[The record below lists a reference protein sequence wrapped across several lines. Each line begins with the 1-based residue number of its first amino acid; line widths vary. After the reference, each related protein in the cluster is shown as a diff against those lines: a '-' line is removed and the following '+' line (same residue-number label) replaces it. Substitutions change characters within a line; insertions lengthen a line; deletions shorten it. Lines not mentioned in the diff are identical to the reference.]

1 MPTATRPVQLSTAPE
16 AAFAVAGP
24 EVLEGE
30 AVVVVDDVTGGG
42 VLLLVVELVVELP
55 GGVTLP
61 LDEDDEDPVGVT
73 LPELDLLA
81 DELELEAELD
91 PVADDDE
98 DAELDDEDDDGV
110 AGSGIGTWSGQN
122 MNAPGLS

>member
-1 MPTATRPVQLSTAPE
+1 M
-16 AAFAVAGP
+16 
-24 EVLEGE
+24 
-30 AVVVVDDVTGGG
+30 
-42 VLLLVVELVVELP
+42 LLVVELVVELP

-61 LDEDDEDPVGVT
+61 LLLLLVPVLDEMVLLDEETYDEDDEDPVGVT